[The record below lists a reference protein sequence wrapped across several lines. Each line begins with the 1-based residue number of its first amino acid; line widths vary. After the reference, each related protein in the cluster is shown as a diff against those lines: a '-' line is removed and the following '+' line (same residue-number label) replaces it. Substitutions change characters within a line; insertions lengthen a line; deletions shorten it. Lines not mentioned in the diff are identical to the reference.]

1 MPGERFKATGK
12 SNPSW
17 QTERRTRRLII
28 GGLVFGLLLLV
39 GLGSYT
45 VIRYIDLGARLEEPS
60 DKVDIE
66 GGKVTAGFESSGNQ
80 LSGTST
86 PTRKKT
92 PTSFQNPDYAMTATA
107 GCAVFQSQFPGTPC
121 PGTAVPGIE
130 LTATEAC
137 IQFQSQF
144 PGTPCP

>member
-1 MPGERFKATGK
+1 MPGESSKPTRK
-12 SNPSW
+12 SNSSR
-17 QTERRTRRLII
+17 QSGTRTRRLII

-45 VIRYIDLGARLEEPS
+45 VIRYIDLGARLEEQS

-66 GGKVTAGFESSGNQ
+66 GGKDTTGLESTENQ
-80 LSGTST
+80 LSGTPT

-92 PTSFQNPDYAMTATA
+92 PTSFQTPDYVMTATA
-107 GCAVFQSQFPGTPC
+107 GCVVFQSQFPGTPC

-130 LTATEAC
+130 ITATEAC
-137 IQFQSQF
+137 IIFQSQF